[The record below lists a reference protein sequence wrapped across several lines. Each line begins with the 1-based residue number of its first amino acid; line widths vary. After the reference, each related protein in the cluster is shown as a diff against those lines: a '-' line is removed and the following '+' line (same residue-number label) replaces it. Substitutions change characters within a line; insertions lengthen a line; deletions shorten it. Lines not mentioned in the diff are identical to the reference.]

1 MSLLS
6 FFHHLSFFHSR
17 SDTKVLG
24 ILPDTLHEISSNLE
38 DDFSIHY
45 PASHDY
51 FNEYYYG
58 SYHGLGICPNHYKE
72 D

>member
-6 FFHHLSFFHSR
+6 FFHFFHSKTP
-17 SDTKVLG
+17 STTA
-24 ILPDTLHEISSNLE
+24 INPFSAPAE
-38 DDFSIHY
+38 DNDSIFENNTAY
-45 PASHDY
+45 LSYHDS